1 MVAKRWGDTGMTIV
15 LLPEGQQG
23 ESLLSVARQWTEMKL
38 LSQAVWVKPEF
49 LESEET
55 NPPRQRAM
63 IIGADRDGEPVEVE
77 VDLFEQLARQQ
88 LLTVR
93 LLVVRSVSE
102 HLEFDAAQDKLANL
116 LDQYLTVALPLP
128 ISAGYDREKYTQF
141 IRLNL
146 ITAPTEHQS
155 GDAKKLV
162 TGRFNAN
169 FVAAAEDRSAPL
181 AGDAFIRH
189 DPVSRRFAAFTMM
202 HVATIGA
209 LWSGLPQGLYELLNP
224 SGPGGSELFVSRVFI
239 SAILTDGLARRAST
253 RVLKR
258 IGDPAM
264 GAIDFS
270 SELPVEGTYQ
280 IPDADRD
287 KFIESM
293 VNLTFDF
300 DGGKLSYRPSP
311 EAERV
316 AAIQKSLDQQA
327 SSFLTFAWDKLTS
340 MPRHL
345 IRGIHRSF
353 ATTMNQLLHGGDDTG
368 YASIRV
374 PEDYFDPR
382 DRMILDKRQQIAQE
396 KERADLALVSPVTP
410 SDVRSSPELWE
421 NIRQLVFGMLDGSN
435 LEKFGYPEGENG
447 WPIFYRVS
455 DLFAD
460 PAAKIQVGADDEDE
474 AISLAWSRSTEALEF
489 IQQLSRDNID
499 LQQQM
504 DGYLR
509 EVVDARS
516 RVSQFDERIAQLEAF
531 LGLGDEDADGQTAN
545 EPSEVTA

>member
-1 MVAKRWGDTGMTIV
+1 MAAQRWGEAGMTIV
-15 LLPEGQQG
+15 LLPDGEQG
-23 ESLLSVARQWTEMKL
+23 DSLLGVARQWTDMKL
-38 LSQAVWVKPEF
+38 LSRAVWVKPEY
-49 LESEET
+49 LDSEQS

-88 LLTVR
+88 LLAVR

-102 HLEFDAAQDKLANL
+102 HLEFDSAQDRLATL

-141 IRLNL
+141 VRLNL
-146 ITAPTEHQS
+146 ITAPTEYQS
-155 GDAKKLV
+155 ADGNKLV

-181 AGDAFIRH
+181 AGDAFMRH
-189 DPVSRRFAAFTMM
+189 DPTSKRFAAFTLM

-209 LWSGLPQGLYELLNP
+209 LWSGLPQGLYELLKP
-224 SGPGGSELFVSRVFI
+224 SGPGGSELYVSRVFV

-258 IGDPAM
+258 VGDPAM
-264 GAIDFS
+264 GAVDFS
-270 SELPVEGTYQ
+270 SELPVAGTYQ
-280 IPDADRD
+280 IADSDRD

-293 VNLTFDF
+293 VNLTFEF

-316 AAIQKSLDQQA
+316 RTIQQSLDQQA
-327 SSFLTFAWDKLTS
+327 SSFFTFAWDKIVS
-340 MPRHL
+340 IPRHMV
-345 IRGIHRSF
+345 RGIHRIF
-353 ATTMNQLLHGGDDTG
+353 ATTLNALLHGGDDTG

-374 PEDYFDPR
+374 PDDFLDPR
-382 DRMILDKRQQIAQE
+382 DRMILDKREQIGAE
-396 KERADLALVSPVTP
+396 KERADLTLVSPVTP

-421 NIRQLVFGMLDGSN
+421 NLRQLVFGMLDGSN

-460 PAAKIQVGADDEDE
+460 PAAKIQVGDEGDDT
-474 AISLAWSRSTEALEF
+474 ISLSWSRSTEALE
-489 IQQLSRDNID
+489 IMQQLSRDNMD
-499 LQQQM
+499 SQQQM
-504 DGYLR
+504 DGFLR
-509 EVVDARS
+509 EVLDART
-516 RVSQFDERIAQLEAF
+516 RVAEFDDRIVQLEAF
-531 LGLGDEDADGQTAN
+531 LGMADEEDISNAD
-545 EPSEVTA
+545 SEVTA

>member
-1 MVAKRWGDTGMTIV
+1 MAAKRWGDTGMTIV
-15 LLPEGQQG
+15 LLPEGLQG
-23 ESLLSVARQWTEMKL
+23 EALLAVARQWTEMKL
-38 LSQAVWVKPEF
+38 LSQAVWVRPEF
-49 LESEET
+49 LEPENT

-63 IIGADRDGEPVEVE
+63 IIGTDRDGEPIEVE

-102 HLEFDAAQDKLANL
+102 HLEFDVAQDTLATL

-155 GDAKKLV
+155 GDGKKLV

-181 AGDAFIRH
+181 AGDAFMRH
-189 DPVSRRFAAFTMM
+189 DPESTRFAAFTMM
-202 HVATIGA
+202 HVATVGA

-224 SGPGGSELFVSRVFI
+224 SGPGGSELFMSRVFV

-280 IPDADRD
+280 IPDSDRD

-293 VNLTFDF
+293 VNLTFEF

-316 AAIQKSLDQQA
+316 STIQKSLDQQA
-327 SSFLTFAWDKLTS
+327 NSFLTFAWDKLS
-340 MPRHL
+340 SIPRHM
-345 IRGIHRSF
+345 IRGIHRRI
-353 ATTMNQLLHGGDDTG
+353 ATTLNLLLHGGDDTG

-374 PEDYFDPR
+374 PQDYFDPR
-382 DRMILDKRQQIAQE
+382 DRMILDKREQIGKE
-396 KERADLALVSPVTP
+396 KERADLTLVSPVTP

-421 NIRQLVFGMLDGSN
+421 NIRQLIFGMLDGSN
-435 LEKFGYPEGENG
+435 LDKFGYPEGENG

-460 PAAKIQVGADDEDE
+460 PAAKIQVGAGADDET
-474 AISLAWSRSTEALEF
+474 ISVAWSKSTEALDI

-504 DGYLR
+504 DAFLR

-531 LGLGDEDADGQTAN
+531 LGTTEEYDDA
-545 EPSEVTA
+545 EESEVSA

>member
-1 MVAKRWGDTGMTIV
+1 MAAKRWGDSGMTIV
-15 LLPEGQQG
+15 LLPDG
-23 ESLLSVARQWTEMKL
+23 EHGEALLSVAKQWTEMKL
-38 LSQAVWVKPEF
+38 LAQAVWIKPEF
-49 LESEET
+49 LEET
-55 NPPRQRAM
+55 EKNPPRQRA
-63 IIGADRDGEPVEVE
+63 IVIGADRDSEPVEVE

-102 HLEFDAAQDKLANL
+102 SLEFDVEQDKLANL
-116 LDQYLTVALPLP
+116 LEKYVTVALPLP

-141 IRLNL
+141 VRLNL
-146 ITAPTEHQS
+146 IAAPTEHES
-155 GDAKKLV
+155 TEGGKLV

-189 DPVSRRFAAFTMM
+189 DPDKKRFAAFTMM

-224 SGPGGSELFVSRVFI
+224 SGPGGSQLYVSRVFV

-253 RVLKR
+253 RVLR
-258 IGDPAM
+258 RVGDPAM

-287 KFIESM
+287 KFVESM
-293 VNLTFDF
+293 VNLTFEF
-300 DGGKLSYRPSP
+300 DDNKLSYRPSP

-316 AAIQKSLDQQA
+316 QTLLQTFDQQA
-327 SSFLTFAWDKLTS
+327 NSFFIFAWDKLS
-340 MPRHL
+340 SIPRHM
-345 IRGIHRSF
+345 IRGIHRGI
-353 ATTMNQLLHGGDDTG
+353 ANTMNTLLHGGQDTG
-368 YASIRV
+368 FSSIKM
-374 PEDYFDPR
+374 PEEFYDPR
-382 DRMILDKRQQIAQE
+382 DRTIMEKREQIGKE
-396 KERADLALVSPVTP
+396 KERADIAIASPVAP

-460 PAAKIQVGADDEDE
+460 PAAKIQIDALDDNNFSLSWSRGADALGVIQD
-474 AISLAWSRSTEALEF
+474 ISKENLE
-489 IQQLSRDNID
+489 
-499 LQQQM
+499 LQQEM
-504 DGYLR
+504 DQALR
-509 EVVDARS
+509 EVIDAREKMA
-516 RVSQFDERIAQLEAF
+516 QFDDRISELEAF
-531 LGLGDEDADGQTAN
+531 LGLIEETDEDEQVKA
-545 EPSEVTA
+545 